1 MKKAHYFFIVP
12 IFIFGSM
19 NVSAQAASKN
29 SNQQVQ
35 LSAPISLD
43 EARQNYTTA
52 LENVKKAA
60 TSSRAENAKFQS
72 ILADS
77 KEQFR
82 NSLEI
87 AISGAANQDLKTAL
101 EAELAT
107 LISSN

>member
-12 IFIFGSM
+12 IFVLGSM
-19 NVSAQAASKN
+19 DVAAQAASKN
-29 SNQQVQ
+29 SNPQVQ

-52 LENVKKAA
+52 LENLKKAA
-60 TSSRAENAKFQS
+60 SSSRAEYAKYQS

-77 KEQFR
+77 KAQLR
-82 NSLEI
+82 KALET
-87 AISGAANQDLKTAL
+87 AISAATNQEMKTAL
-101 EAELAT
+101 ETELAT